1 MISWPWDRSLSS
13 WVICDYGHEQ
23 HAVRCMC
30 IDMHCDRVHFVSTPM
45 YVIVS
50 RPTTLCVGLLRRLE
64 RRARSSRAYVFGT
77 PLDHVQRSA
86 RPSTLDAVRAQSMSV
101 SLRVQCARAWIQHC
115 QRALVFVIAA
125 YRLMCDV
132 FGLPF
137 SSTLVRRVVL
147 VMSRTHAARVDA
159 CGGGARLWA
168 AWAEA
173 LLVLSERVG
182 NRSSTLH

>member
-1 MISWPWDRSLSS
+1 M
-13 WVICDYGHEQ
+13 CDSGHEQ

-30 IDMHCDRVHFVSTPM
+30 IDMHCDRVHLVSTPM
-45 YVIVS
+45 YVIAS
-50 RPTTLCVGLLRRLE
+50 RPTTLCIGLLRRLE

-77 PLDHVQRSA
+77 HLDHVQRSA
-86 RPSTLDAVRAQSMSV
+86 RSSTLDAVRAQSMSV
-101 SLRVQCARAWIQHC
+101 SLRVQCARAWILHC
-115 QRALVFVIAA
+115 QLALVRVIAA
-125 YRLMCDV
+125 YRLMCDLL
-132 FGLPF
+132 GLPF